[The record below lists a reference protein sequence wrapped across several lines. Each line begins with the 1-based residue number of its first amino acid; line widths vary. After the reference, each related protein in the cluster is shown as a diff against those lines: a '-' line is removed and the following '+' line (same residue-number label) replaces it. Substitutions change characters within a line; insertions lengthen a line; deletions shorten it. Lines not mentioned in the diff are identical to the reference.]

1 MEIFLQLQAQ
11 VCPQVLHDQKI
22 LVPHCL
28 ETFYTVSKFTPVKQR
43 GRDSCFPG
51 LDATA
56 VLPPYIT

>member
-11 VCPQVLHDQKI
+11 VCTQVWHDQKI

-28 ETFYTVSKFTPVKQR
+28 ETFYTISKFTTVNEG